1 MKKVAKQ
8 VMFFS
13 AAFALAV
20 GVQQA
25 VAADAEGSAYL
36 KTSRGEVVR
45 SAYDLC
51 WHTGYWKSADAIAE
65 CEGGVKKAAAPMTE
79 KKRATQV
86 QSVSFE
92 SDALFDFGKFTLK
105 PAAKSKLDQLVT
117 DLKGIDVESVTIVG
131 YTDSTGSEAYNQ
143 KLSVRRAESV
153 RDYLIDRGV
162 DPQKTV
168 AKGMGEQQPVASN
181 ATAAGRAKNRRVTID
196 VAGEKK

>member
-13 AAFALAV
+13 AAFALAG

-25 VAADAEGSAYL
+25 IAADTEGGAYL

-51 WHTGYWKSADAIAE
+51 WQSGYWKPGDAIAE
-65 CEGGVKKAAAPMTE
+65 CGGEVKKAAPMAE

-86 QSVSFE
+86 QSVSLE
-92 SDALFDFGKFTLK
+92 TDALFDVGKFTLK
-105 PAAKSKLDQLVT
+105 PAAKSKLDQLAT
-117 DLKGIDVESVTIVG
+117 DLKGIDVESVTIIG

-153 RDYLIDRGV
+153 RDYLVDRGV